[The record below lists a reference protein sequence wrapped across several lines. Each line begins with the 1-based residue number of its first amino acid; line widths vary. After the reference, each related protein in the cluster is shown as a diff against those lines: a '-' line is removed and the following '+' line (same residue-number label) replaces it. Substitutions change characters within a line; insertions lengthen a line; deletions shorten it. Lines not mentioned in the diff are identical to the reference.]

1 MERALLFIRYA
12 KKGDMNMETGL
23 IIGADEFFGLTL
35 CEYMMKEGI
44 QVDIT
49 YPKEQSEEQ
58 KMLLEE
64 RMMWLG
70 RNDLVRVIDGQD
82 RKEAYDLIF
91 FQSDDSMNRETDLE
105 AKHGIYRLFYE
116 EPESHSHEQ
125 SVSAVIL
132 PRMFGPWS
140 LHEERRTKD
149 DHAFFV
155 EDVAKELLKWART
168 DQRQEMIHQLKVERQ
183 TGDKQAEEIIAEWKR
198 QNSTFFDKKQE

>member
-1 MERALLFIRYA
+1 
-12 KKGDMNMETGL
+12 METGL

-70 RNDLVRVIDGQD
+70 RNDLVRFIDGQY

-125 SVSAVIL
+125 SVPAVIL
-132 PRMFGPWS
+132 PRMFGPWT
-140 LHEERRTKD
+140 LHEERRIKD
-149 DHAFFV
+149 DHTFFV

>member
-1 MERALLFIRYA
+1 
-12 KKGDMNMETGL
+12 METGL

-70 RNDLVRVIDGQD
+70 RNDLVRVIDDQD

-105 AKHGIYRLFYE
+105 AKHGKYRLFYE

-125 SVSAVIL
+125 SVPVVIL
-132 PRMFGPWS
+132 PRMFGPWT
-140 LHEERRTKD
+140 LHEERRIKD
-149 DHAFFV
+149 DHTFFV
-155 EDVAKELLKWART
+155 EDVAKELLRWART

-183 TGDKQAEEIIAEWKR
+183 TDDKQAEEIIAEWKR

>member
-70 RNDLVRVIDGQD
+70 RNDLVRFIDGQD
-82 RKEAYDLIF
+82 RKEAYDLVF

-105 AKHGIYRLFYE
+105 AKHGIYHLFYE
-116 EPESHSHEQ
+116 EPESHSHER
-125 SVSAVIL
+125 SVPAVIL
-132 PRMFGPWS
+132 PRMFGPWT
-140 LHEERRTKD
+140 LHEERRIKD
-149 DHAFFV
+149 DHTFFV